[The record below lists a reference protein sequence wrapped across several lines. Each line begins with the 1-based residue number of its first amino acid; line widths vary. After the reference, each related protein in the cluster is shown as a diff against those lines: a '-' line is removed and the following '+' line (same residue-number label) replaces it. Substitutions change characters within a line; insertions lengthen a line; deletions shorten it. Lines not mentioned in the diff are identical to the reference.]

1 MRQKRKI
8 EYLVGK
14 NSKLNRTFE
23 PFNLLVINFLDD
35 FSKSLDNKFN
45 NQKYPDLKALSFFCR
60 KKNILN
66 LKDKHF
72 NHGTVRFGLGLL
84 FHITPSNI
92 PTNFAYSLIFGLITG
107 NSNIVKVPS
116 KKFEEIIHIIKSLN
130 KTLKK
135 KKFKKI
141 KDMIT
146 ILRYGSENEKL
157 TQEYSLKCDARLIWG
172 GDETINNIKKF
183 ATKPKNIDVPFSDR
197 YSISLINSDKI
208 LKLTKSD
215 LTNLVKNFY
224 NDTYVVDQNACSSPH
239 LILWS
244 GKSKKISKKK
254 FWDQLNQLI
263 KTKYI
268 SPLISTV
275 DNYSRLVTEIIK
287 NKNIKSYKSFS
298 KSLYVITLNKIYP
311 NLFLE
316 KPKWGFFFEC
326 DIKNFDNLSFVTDK
340 RLQTLTY
347 YGFEKKF
354 LKNYFSKKNFN
365 GIDRIVPFGQALNI
379 NLIWDGYDLT
389 KILSREVEI
398 K

>member
-1 MRQKRKI
+1 
-8 EYLVGK
+8 
-14 NSKLNRTFE
+14 
-23 PFNLLVINFLDD
+23 
-35 FSKSLDNKFN
+35 
-45 NQKYPDLKALSFFCR
+45 
-60 KKNILN
+60 
-66 LKDKHF
+66 
-72 NHGTVRFGLGLL
+72 
-84 FHITPSNI
+84 
-92 PTNFAYSLIFGLITG
+92 
-107 NSNIVKVPS
+107 
-116 KKFEEIIHIIKSLN
+116 
-130 KTLKK
+130 
-135 KKFKKI
+135 
-141 KDMIT
+141 MIT

-183 ATKPKNIDVPFSDR
+183 TTKPKNIDIPFSDR
-197 YSISLINSDKI
+197 YSISLINADKI

-215 LTNLVKNFY
+215 LANLVKNFY

-244 GKSKKISKKK
+244 GKSKKVSKQK
-254 FWDQLNQLI
+254 FWDQLDQLI
-263 KTKYI
+263 KKRYM

-287 NKNIKSYKSFS
+287 NKNIESHKSFS
-298 KSLYVITLNKIYP
+298 KSLYVITLKKIYP

-316 KPKWGFFFEC
+316 KPKWGFFFVC
-326 DIKNFDNLSFVTDK
+326 DIKNFDNLSFVTNK

-347 YGFEKKF
+347 FGFEKKF
-354 LKNYFSKKNFN
+354 LKDYFSKKNFN

-389 KILSREVEI
+389 KILSREIEI